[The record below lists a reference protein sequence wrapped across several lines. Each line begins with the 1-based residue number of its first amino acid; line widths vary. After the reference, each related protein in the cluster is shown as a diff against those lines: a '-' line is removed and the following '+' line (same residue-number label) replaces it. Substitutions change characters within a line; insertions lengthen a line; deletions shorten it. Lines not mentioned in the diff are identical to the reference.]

1 MKEKWYLFLK
11 KHARIPYLILT
22 WLPFKITNNLARIER
37 RWRDAIYNQLYRIAH
52 KWDDY
57 KYEQER
63 GGL

>member
-11 KHARIPYLILT
+11 KHTRVTFLILT
-22 WLPFKITNNLARIER
+22 WVPFKVINGIARIEY
-37 RWRDAIYNQLYRIAH
+37 RWRGATYNQLYRIAR